1 MEEKKCECEMTR
13 EELVCKLAMMEA
25 EIAELEAT
33 NEEQRLRNRYK
44 EGMIDGLKF
53 AIRANGVSGAEV

>member
-13 EELVCKLAMMEA
+13 EELMCKLAMMEA
-25 EIAELEAT
+25 EIADMKAT
-33 NEEQRLRNRYK
+33 IEDQKLRRNYQAGR
-44 EGMIDGLKF
+44 IDGLEF